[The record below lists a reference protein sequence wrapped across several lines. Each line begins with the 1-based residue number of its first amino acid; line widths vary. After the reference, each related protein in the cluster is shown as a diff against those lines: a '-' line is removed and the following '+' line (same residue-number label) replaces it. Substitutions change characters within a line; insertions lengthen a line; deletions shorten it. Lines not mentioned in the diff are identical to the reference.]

1 MNDKRLQDLLSQLDE
16 PLSGD
21 NFVEPVMKRLPAS
34 NNQRW
39 RALVFASAGTL
50 AATVVLAVF
59 PFQQLP
65 LVAAQLATAPWLA
78 TATAAAASM
87 LSWVMA
93 KNIIED

>member
-1 MNDKRLQDLLSQLDE
+1 MNDKRLQDLLGQLDE

-21 NFVEPVMKRLPAS
+21 NFVEPLMKRLPAS
-34 NNQRW
+34 NNQRR
-39 RALVFASAGTL
+39 RA
-50 AATVVLAVF
+50 
-59 PFQQLP
+59 
-65 LVAAQLATAPWLA
+65 LA